1 MTTTVEISGHSLDD
15 EQFSRFAAGLG
26 TALQREADQH
36 PDAPTCPNCGQAVRE
51 GSRHGETHHGSGG
64 EHTICVSEP
73 LVEPAR
79 PALETGH
86 G

>member
-1 MTTTVEISGHSLDD
+1 MSEEIIWCY
-15 EQFSRFAAGLG
+15 AGSDGRVYRLTEDG
-26 TALQREADQH
+26 YEAV
-36 PDAPTCPNCGQAVRE
+36 PEMPACPNCGQAVRE